1 MWHGHQLDATKNYR
15 AVNPSVLHD
24 ASSEGLLIR
33 RSFAIHDGESHY
45 VRRTSSIHAGSSI
58 DVIESKL
65 SRLPR
70 LLDERARARSVR
82 KRRRRVVGDSS

>member
-1 MWHGHQLDATKNYR
+1 MAISLMPPKIIG
-15 AVNPSVLHD
+15 VNPSVLHD
-24 ASSEGLLIR
+24 ASSEEILIR

-45 VRRTSSIHAGSSI
+45 LRRTSSIHAGSSI

-70 LLDERARARSVR
+70 FGLNLNPKDRPASL
-82 KRRRRVVGDSS
+82 SH

>member
-1 MWHGHQLDATKNYR
+1 MWHGHQLDATKKLSG

-24 ASSEGLLIR
+24 ASSEGILIR

-65 SRLPR
+65 SRLRR
-70 LLDERARARSVR
+70 LLDSTYKLTLRTGLPSH
-82 KRRRRVVGDSS
+82 